1 MGIRESMAAPMGATL
16 QGATLQVVRG
26 HWLLVACA
34 VLYLFWWAVF
44 FRPGAHVEGVL
55 RGIAIV
61 SILLAA
67 VCGIAGLALAG
78 SALPRLGGGS
88 GSSPDSGAVAAGN
101 GMGAVSDMGTGGRA
115 VAGNGT
121 AFGDGMT
128 SGGDMAGLA
137 GLAGVPLWGFAIGGV
152 IAYVALAAVT
162 AGPLHRPITTEL
174 LLLVLWATFE
184 VAVIARIGGAGAV
197 SQTAA
202 VVLLVLV
209 AALFV
214 GSMVCYALYYRL
226 PAWPAF
232 LAGCAPLVAVGV
244 EAVAVAVLVLVAP

>member
-88 GSSPDSGAVAAGN
+88 GSGSGSGAVAAGSSMAP
-101 GMGAVSDMGTGGRA
+101 GGGAVSGGGA
-115 VAGNGT
+115 VAGSGTVPGGGT
-121 AFGDGMT
+121 AFG
-128 SGGDMAGLA
+128 GDAAGLA
-137 GLAGVPLWGFAIGGV
+137 GLAGVPLWGFAVVGV
-152 IAYVALAAVT
+152 VVYVALAAVT
-162 AGPLHRPITTEL
+162 AGLLHRPITTEL

-202 VVLLVLV
+202 VALLVLV
-209 AALFV
+209 AVLFV